1 MRTKAFLVLLLVA
14 GALGQTPPS
23 FMIRGHIHRLAQP
36 RFDRGRVSDLFQLNH
51 VTMMFK
57 PSPEQQ
63 ADLNTLLEQQQDP
76 SSPNYR
82 QWLTPE
88 EFADRFG
95 LSNTEF
101 DRVTNWLQERG
112 FTIDDRAPSRNW
124 VAFSGTARQMDSAF
138 KVRIHEYVVNGETHY
153 ASITEP
159 SVPASFGSRVLGL
172 RSLHNFRPKSRLVK
186 RRFTSSVTGNHFVVP
201 DDWATIYD
209 VHALYNSNITGAGQK
224 IAVMGVSDIEL
235 PDIETFRSLSGLP
248 PSTPRIILN
257 PGSPDPGIVDGD
269 VIEASMDIEWSG
281 AVARDASIIY
291 VIDANDPFNALQYA
305 IAQNL
310 APVMSISY
318 GACEAEWTATDRN
331 SLVAMTQQ
339 ANSQGITIS
348 VASGDAGAADCDLGS
363 TAELGLAVDLPAALP
378 YVTAVGGTEFNE
390 AGNVWSPN
398 QNFGGLLGKGQSGIY
413 WSPANNGS
421 NGSALSYI
429 PEIAW
434 NDTLIDSELS
444 ATGGGKSSIFPKPS
458 WQVFPGVPNDSAR
471 DVPDISV
478 SASADN
484 DGYLACVQGSCANG
498 FRAADG
504 SLFVVGGTSIGAPT
518 FSGVVALINQMT
530 NSPQGNVN
538 PVLYRIANSNRPV
551 FHDTLQSGNQVPCFL
566 GSLNCPSSGF
576 EGFAA
581 APGYD
586 LTTGLGSID
595 VSKLLQVWTQSAP

>member
-1 MRTKAFLVLLLVA
+1 MRTKAFLVFLLVA
-14 GALGQTPPS
+14 GALGQTPSS
-23 FMIRGHIHRLAQP
+23 FLIRGHIHPLAQP
-36 RFDRGRVSDLFQLNH
+36 RFDRGRVSDLFQLSR

-57 PSPEQQ
+57 PSSGQQ
-63 ADLNTLLEQQQDP
+63 TALNTLLEQQQDP
-76 SSPNYR
+76 SSPNYH
-82 QWLTPE
+82 QWITSE

-95 LSNTEF
+95 LSQAEF
-101 DRVTNWLQERG
+101 NRVTEWLQARG

-124 VAFSGTARQMDSAF
+124 VAFSGTAGQMEAAF
-138 KVRIHEYVVNGETHY
+138 KVRIHEYVVNGVTHY

-159 SVPASFGSRVLGL
+159 EVPAAFGSRVLGL
-172 RSLHNFRPKSRLVK
+172 RSLHDFRAKSRLVK
-186 RRFTSSVTGNHFVVP
+186 RRFTSDLSGSHFIVP

-209 VHALYNSNITGAGQK
+209 VHGLYNSNITGAGQK
-224 IAVMGVSDIEL
+224 IAIMGVSDIEL
-235 PDIETFRSLSGLP
+235 SDIETFRNLSGLP
-248 PSTPRIILN
+248 ASTPQIILN

-269 VIEASMDIEWSG
+269 VVEASMDIEWSG
-281 AVARDASIIY
+281 AVARNASITY

-318 GACEAEWTATDRN
+318 GLCEPQWTTTDRD

-348 VASGDAGAADCDLGS
+348 VAAGDTGAADCDSGPV
-363 TAELGLAVDLPAALP
+363 AELGLAVDLPAALP
-378 YVTAVGGTEFNE
+378 YVTAIGGTEFNE
-390 AGNVWSPN
+390 AGNVWSTN
-398 QNFGGLLGKGQSGIY
+398 QNFGGLLGKGGAGIY
-413 WSPANNGS
+413 WSPANNAS

-434 NDTLIDSELS
+434 NDTFLDGQLS
-444 ATGGGKSSIFPKPS
+444 ATGGGRSSVFPKPS

-478 SASADN
+478 SASADI

-498 FRAADG
+498 YRYTDG
-504 SLFVVGGTSIGAPT
+504 SLFIVGGTSIGGPT

-530 NSPQGNVN
+530 NSRQGNVN
-538 PVLYRIANSNRPV
+538 PVLYRIANSNRNV
-551 FHDTLQSGNQVPCFL
+551 FHDPVQSGNQVPCIT
-566 GSLNCPSSGF
+566 GSLNCPASGF

-581 APGYD
+581 GPGYD
-586 LTTGLGSID
+586 LATGLGSVD
-595 VSKLLQVWTQSAP
+595 VLKLLQVWTQNTP